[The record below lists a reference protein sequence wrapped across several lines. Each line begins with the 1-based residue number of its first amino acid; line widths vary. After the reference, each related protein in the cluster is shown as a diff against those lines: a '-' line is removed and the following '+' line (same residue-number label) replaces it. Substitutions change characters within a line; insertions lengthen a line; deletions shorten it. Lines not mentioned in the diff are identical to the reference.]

1 MRIRTHWRDNHKQ
14 INLEDNA
21 TALGYVC
28 WQISL
33 SKAKGLHQEDFVY
46 SNDEQRTGVI
56 REYLCF
62 LVHVADR
69 LVYTG
74 LNEEQRSVFVETLA
88 DSTARHFQR
97 NLEDVFGQGKDY
109 RCDYINTLNDRI
121 HEYSAYHF
129 DDAEPGYQMLRGL
142 GRHVLNLMGEGQ
154 TNRWVIDQTMELDA
168 PDAVNELKK
177 GLDNLFGTAKVL
189 EDLNAPE

>member
-1 MRIRTHWRDNHKQ
+1 MRIRTNWRENHKQ
-14 INLEDNA
+14 IGLEDNA

-33 SKAKGLHQEDFVY
+33 SKARGLHQEDFIY

-74 LNEEQRSVFVETLA
+74 LNEEQRSVFVGTLA

-97 NLEDVFGQGKDY
+97 NLEDVFGKGKDY
-109 RCDYINTLNDRI
+109 RRDYINTLNERI
-121 HEYSAYHF
+121 NEYSACRF
-129 DDAEPGYQMLRGL
+129 DDAEPGYQMRRGL
-142 GRHVLNLMGEGQ
+142 GRHVLNLMGDDQ

-177 GLDNLFGTAKVL
+177 GLDNLFGTAEVL
-189 EDLNAPE
+189 GGLNAPE